1 MFIQPK
7 HLVYLS
13 IISIVLGII
22 VKILGIDI
30 GAMTGLMST
39 YPLKPLS
46 FLHFSD
52 TILLLAIALILLR
65 RDIKVD

>member
-13 IISIVLGII
+13 IISIILGII

-30 GAMTGLMST
+30 GAMTGLMPT

-46 FLHFSD
+46 FLNFSD